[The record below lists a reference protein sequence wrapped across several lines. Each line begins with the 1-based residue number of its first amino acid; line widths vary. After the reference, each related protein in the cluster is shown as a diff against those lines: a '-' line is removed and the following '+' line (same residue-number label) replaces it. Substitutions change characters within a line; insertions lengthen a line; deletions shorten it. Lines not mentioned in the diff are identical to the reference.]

1 MKLIHT
7 QKPIGS
13 LKNPLAFALFMCIYG
28 TYFFIS
34 QVKVL
39 FFFISWHK
47 DDHVTQLKLG
57 VVKRKSHFF
66 LKNFLLNP

>member
-1 MKLIHT
+1 MKLLFT

-13 LKNPLAFALFMCIYG
+13 LKNPLAFALFVYIYG
-28 TYFFIS
+28 TCFFIS

-47 DDHVTQLKLG
+47 DDHVIQLKLG

-66 LKNFLLNP
+66 IKSLI